1 MLLLRENEKYF
12 YVPTPPPKKNPY
24 RIICLYEKNM
34 GRIVKYYLL
43 SEDVGKGVKN
53 IHTCIKKL

>member
-12 YVPTPPPKKNPY
+12 YVPTPPKKKPY